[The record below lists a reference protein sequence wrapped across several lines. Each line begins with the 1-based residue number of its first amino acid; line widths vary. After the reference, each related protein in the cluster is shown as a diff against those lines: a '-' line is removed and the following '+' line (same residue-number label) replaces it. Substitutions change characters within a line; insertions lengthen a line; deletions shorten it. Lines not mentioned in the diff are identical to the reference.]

1 MRVTYVF
8 GIGEQIRHHVRA
20 RFAAQIGDHGARVED
35 VIHEKLSLA
44 TDLGPLR
51 RGESTAA
58 GANVSVF
65 ALDGRNRRGA
75 RAFLRL
81 TPPRRV
87 ERM

>member
-1 MRVTYVF
+1 MRVTNVF
-8 GIGEQIRHHVRA
+8 GIGEQTRHHVSA
-20 RFAAQIGDHGARVED
+20 RLAAQLGDHGARVED
-35 VIHEKLSLA
+35 VIHEKLLLA
-44 TDLGPLR
+44 TDLGPFR

-65 ALDGRNRRGA
+65 ALDGRNSCGA

-81 TPPRRV
+81 TAPCRV